1 MNDNKILQA
10 IDYLE
15 AQKRL
20 FPNSFNVLSGH
31 FDTAISA
38 LQYQTERE
46 KGCECCTA
54 IETQNQYGRTF
65 YKTIYEDIGPSHI
78 NGDVC
83 LCHDKDG
90 WFIHYEDSEGE
101 EMCDCKT
108 NFCPNCGRDLRK
120 PVSK

>member
-31 FDTAISA
+31 FDTAITA
-38 LQYQTERE
+38 LQEQAERE
-46 KGCECCTA
+46 KGCEYCKQGYDL
-54 IETQNQYGRTF
+54 E
-65 YKTIYEDIGPSHI
+65 

-83 LCHDKDG
+83 EPSLYISGNELIALRYD
-90 WFIHYEDSEGE
+90 EQDSKAEI
-101 EMCDCKT
+101 
-108 NFCPNCGRDLRK
+108 NFCPKCGRDLRK
-120 PVSK
+120 LVEE